1 MRVFTS
7 AGKRSSNGGG
17 PEAAVQ
23 ETDQLE
29 ALRSAKS
36 RGEEQRLAE
45 ESERIADAADAAA
58 TDLTSGLTS
67 GLAGGG
73 PFDGLS
79 SRISSGCLSGACAAG
94 ATWTPPARAEVAT
107 HSQPRSTSASFGA
120 VTDAFSGTA
129 CDAFSGTAPGAW
141 GAAEGG
147 GFDGGSD
154 PMSAF
159 AASMRPW
166 QPEAAG
172 GANVELE
179 PLEPDFAA
187 Q

>member
-1 MRVFTS
+1 
-7 AGKRSSNGGG
+7 AC
-17 PEAAVQ
+17 
-23 ETDQLE
+23 
-29 ALRSAKS
+29 
-36 RGEEQRLAE
+36 
-45 ESERIADAADAAA
+45 DAFSGTACDAF
-58 TDLTSGLTS
+58 SGT
-67 GLAGGG
+67 
-73 PFDGLS
+73 
-79 SRISSGCLSGACAAG
+79 AC
-94 ATWTPPARAEVAT
+94 
-107 HSQPRSTSASFGA
+107 
-120 VTDAFSGTA
+120 DAFSGTA